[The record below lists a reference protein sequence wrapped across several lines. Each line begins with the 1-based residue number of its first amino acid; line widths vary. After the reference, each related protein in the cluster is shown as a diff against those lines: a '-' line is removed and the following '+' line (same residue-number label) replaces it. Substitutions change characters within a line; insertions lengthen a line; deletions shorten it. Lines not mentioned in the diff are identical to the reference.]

1 MTGGHV
7 GPEPAAPGD
16 QCPVPDWVRYPVR
29 APPLE
34 SAEVTTM
41 PVGGLV
47 PRTTEDAADV
57 VVRNAKIYTGDHN
70 RPHAGA
76 LAMRDGRV
84 LSVGDDADVAPF
96 VGPATT
102 VIDAIGRRVVPGLN
116 DAHLHVIRGGLNY
129 VLELRWDG
137 VTSLRQALAMLREQ
151 AARTP
156 KGQWVR
162 VVGGWSAEQFAER
175 RLPTPAEL
183 NAAAPDTP
191 VFVLHLY
198 QSAIL
203 NRAALKAVGYTRDT
217 PDPKGG
223 QIVRG
228 RNGEPNGMLLAA
240 PSALILYSTLAKA
253 PMLEGEDMKTSTLHF
268 LRELNR
274 FGLTSA
280 IDAAGG
286 FQNFPDN
293 YRTVTELAGEG
304 RLSLRIAYHLFPQ
317 TAGQELDDLARW
329 IEMVRP
335 EDGDEWLR
343 LNGAGEN
350 LTWAAADFENFAEP
364 RPELSAYEPEFE
376 KAVRLLLEHG
386 WGFRLHATYDETIR
400 RDLAVFEKLAA
411 EGLFPAG
418 NRWLFDHAETV
429 SRDSLDRIAALGGA
443 MSVQNRMSFQGEA
456 FTRRYGLG
464 AAAEAPPVRA
474 MLERGLTVGAGTDAT
489 RVSSYNPW
497 VALHWLISGRTLG
510 GHVLRPPQNRV
521 DRETALAM
529 YTRAGAALTG
539 EEDVKGVLRA
549 GYYGDLAVLSDD
561 YFTVPEQDIVHIESV
576 LTVVGGRIVHAEAE
590 YEGMAEEIPA
600 VSPGWSP
607 VAHFGGYQAAGAPH
621 SSGARQAELL
631 GQAVAES
638 ENHRQW
644 RVRRGLTPQG
654 GAELFDPCFL

>member
-1 MTGGHV
+1 
-7 GPEPAAPGD
+7 
-16 QCPVPDWVRYPVR
+16 
-29 APPLE
+29 
-34 SAEVTTM
+34 M

-47 PRTTEDAADV
+47 PRATDNAAEL
-57 VVRNAKIYTGDHN
+57 VVRNARIHTQDPR
-70 RPHAGA
+70 RPHATA
-76 LAMRDGRV
+76 LAVTDGIV
-84 LSVGDDADVAPF
+84 TAVGDDADVADR
-96 VGPATT
+96 VGAATR
-102 VIDAIGRRVVPGLN
+102 VVDALGRRVVPGLN

-137 VTSLRQALAMLREQ
+137 VPTLRQGLAMLREQ

-175 RLPTPAEL
+175 RLPTVAEL

-198 QSAIL
+198 QAAVL
-203 NRAALKAVGYTRDT
+203 NRAALRAAGFDRDT

-228 RNGEPNGMLLAA
+228 RDGEPTGMLLAA

-253 PMLEGEDMKTSTLHF
+253 PVLQGEDRKTSTRHF

-293 YRTVTELAGEG
+293 YRTVVELAEEG

-317 TAGQELDDLARW
+317 TPGQEIADLTRW
-329 IEMVRP
+329 IEMARP
-335 EDGDEWLR
+335 EDGDAWLR

-350 LTWAAADFENFAEP
+350 LTWAAADFENFSQP
-364 RPELSAYEPEFE
+364 RPDLAPDYEAEFE
-376 KAVRLLLEHG
+376 KAVRLLMENG

-411 EGLFPAG
+411 DGLFPAG

-429 SRDSLDRIAALGGA
+429 SPDSLDRVAALGGA
-443 MSVQNRMSFQGEA
+443 LSVQNRLSFQGEA
-456 FTRRYGLG
+456 FVRRYGTG
-464 AAAEAPPVRA
+464 AAADAPPIGD
-474 MLERGLTVGAGTDAT
+474 MLTRGLTVGAGTDAT

-497 VALHWLISGRTLG
+497 VALHWLVSGRTVGDLA
-510 GHVLRPPQNRV
+510 LRAPRHRL
-521 DRETALAM
+521 DRETALALF
-529 YTRAGAALTG
+529 TRSGAALTG
-539 EEDVKGVLRA
+539 EEDVKGVLRPGCYA
-549 GYYGDLAVLSDD
+549 DLAILSED
-561 YFTVPEQDIVHIESV
+561 FLTVAEPVIPHIESL
-576 LTVVGGRIVHAEAE
+576 LTVTGGRIVYAAAE
-590 YEGMAEEIPA
+590 YEGLDEELPP
-600 VSPGWSP
+600 VSPAWSP
-607 VAHFGGYQAAGAPH
+607 VAHFGGYQAA
-621 SSGARQAELL
+621 SGAGLPGVRQAESLAE
-631 GQAVAES
+631 AVAEA
-638 ENHRQW
+638 ELHRQW
-644 RVRRGLTPQG
+644 RVRRGSLAPTAG
-654 GAELFDPCFL
+654 TSFDPCFSL